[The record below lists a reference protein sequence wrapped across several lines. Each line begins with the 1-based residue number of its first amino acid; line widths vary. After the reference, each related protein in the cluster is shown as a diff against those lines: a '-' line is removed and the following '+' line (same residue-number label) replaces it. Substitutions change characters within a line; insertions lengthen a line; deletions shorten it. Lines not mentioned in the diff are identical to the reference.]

1 MTLICGIPN
10 AGKTTYSQHFDNVV
24 HMDDVAS
31 KGKASS
37 RILEIISEST
47 EDMVLE
53 GVFIS
58 RYQRKQLVNACKP
71 EWKNTCI
78 WLDTPLDECIRR
90 ENRGRKPNLMQNCH
104 ACMQP
109 PTLDEGWD
117 EIIIIRGNDEQRYS
131 RQTED

>member
-1 MTLICGIPN
+1 MILICGIPN
-10 AGKTTYSQHFDNVV
+10 AGKTTYSQRFDNVV
-24 HMDDVAS
+24 HMDNVAS

-47 EDMVLE
+47 DDMVLE

-58 RYQRKQLVNACKP
+58 RRQRKQLVNSCKP

-78 WLDTPLDECIRR
+78 WLDTPLEECIKR
-90 ENRGRKPNLMQNCH
+90 ESRGRTANLMRNCH
-104 ACMQP
+104 LCMQP

-117 EIIIIRGNDEQRYS
+117 EIIIIRDRKS
-131 RQTED
+131 VV